1 MEEYFGEEYEDEE
14 YLPFQEEEEGKN
26 SLHYNLLD
34 SKTYLLF
41 CPKSTLYKNLIVH
54 LNEYVFIVYWELRLK
69 HEKCID

>member
-34 SKTYLLF
+34 SKSYGSKLVSKEQSFCHNWLTKKVVWLF
-41 CPKSTLYKNLIVH
+41 LFYK
-54 LNEYVFIVYWELRLK
+54 F
-69 HEKCID
+69 